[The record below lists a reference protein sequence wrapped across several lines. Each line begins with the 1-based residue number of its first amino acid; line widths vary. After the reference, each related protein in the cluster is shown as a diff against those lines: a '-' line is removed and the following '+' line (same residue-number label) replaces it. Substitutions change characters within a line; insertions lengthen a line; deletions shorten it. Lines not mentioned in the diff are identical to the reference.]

1 MADLVLDYALLHS
14 LAGSLRELKSKIEF
28 DVETGSRR
36 AVVTSDGTVVD
47 SSQVGNS
54 ALYGTLSAFF
64 SACHSPFKDSME
76 LLDELANTF
85 DSIAKAYFDLDA
97 DVAGK
102 VNLDRLKASVNGWQ
116 ADTAAYER
124 YLDLKDR
131 EITFQYYDKDGNL
144 VDGSVPLWSGPP
156 VPEPGDPP
164 TSIDGT
170 AEVGSNKTSAVLD
183 EDGNVISE
191 TTTVTSGDG
200 LTYTETTEFTYRD
213 TDGDGEIDVVDYTS
227 TVTHSD
233 GMEEKIVKKT
243 NDDGSFVVTSTTS
256 EGTTTSTVTPKPDGG
271 SHQVTVDHEGE
282 TTTTDIVVTGPD
294 SGTKTVVDSDG
305 TKKYTG
311 NPNTGEWTLVSEE
324 SSEDDDYIPF
334 TTVTM

>member
-14 LAGSLRELKSKIEF
+14 LAGSLRELKSKVQF

-54 ALYGTLSAFF
+54 SLYGTLSAFF
-64 SACHSPFKDSME
+64 AACHTPFKDSME

-102 VNLDRLKASVNGWQ
+102 VNLDRLRSSVSGWQ

-144 VDGSVPLWSGPP
+144 VDGSVPLWSGDP
-156 VPEPGDPP
+156 VPEPGDAP

-170 AEVGSNKTSAVLD
+170 SPVGSNNTTAVLD
-183 EDGNVISE
+183 DDGNVISE
-191 TTTVTSGDG
+191 TTTVTSGAG
-200 LTYTETTEFTYRD
+200 LTYTETTQFTYRD
-213 TDGDGEIDVVDYTS
+213 TDGDGEIDVVDYT
-227 TVTHSD
+227 TTITHSD
-233 GMEEKIVKKT
+233 GLEEKIEKKT
-243 NDDGSFVVTSTTS
+243 NDDGSFVVTSTTN
-256 EGTTTSTVTPKPDGG
+256 EGTTTSTVTPKADGG

-294 SGTKTVVDSDG
+294 TGTKTVVGPEG
-305 TKKYTG
+305 TKTYTG
-311 NPNTGEWTLVSEE
+311 NPTTGEWTLVSEE
-324 SSEDDDYIPF
+324 AAEDENVPF
-334 TTVTM
+334 TTVTI

>member
-14 LAGSLRELKSKIEF
+14 LAGSLRELKSKIQF

-36 AVVTSDGTVVD
+36 AVVTADGTVVD

-54 ALYGTLSAFF
+54 TLYGTLSAFF
-64 SACHSPFKDSME
+64 SACHTPFKDSME

-85 DSIAKAYFDLDA
+85 DSTAKAYFDLDA

-102 VNLDRLKASVNGWQ
+102 VNLDRLRSSISGWQ
-116 ADTAAYER
+116 SDTAAYER

-131 EITFQYYDKDGNL
+131 EITFQYYDEDGNL
-144 VDGSVPLWSGPP
+144 VDGSVPVWSGDP

-170 AEVGSNKTSAVLD
+170 SPVGSNQTTAVLD
-183 EDGNVISE
+183 DDGNVVSE

-200 LTYTETTEFTYRD
+200 LTYTETTQFTYRD
-213 TDGDGEIDVVDYTS
+213 TDGDGKTDVVDYTS
-227 TVTHSD
+227 TITHSD
-233 GMEEKIVKKT
+233 GAEEKIEKKT

-256 EGTTTSTVTPKPDGG
+256 EGTTTSTVTPKADGG

-294 SGTKTVVDSDG
+294 TGTKTVVDSEG
-305 TKKYTG
+305 TKTYTG

-324 SSEDDDYIPF
+324 SSEDDYVPY
-334 TTVTM
+334 TTVTI